1 MASNIKLVSG
11 SPLIGNPIIY
21 SVTAANISGEVS
33 FHKVKLEVT
42 AGLQLSTDDQPV
54 NKENQLVLTFSS
66 PVSSGETINI
76 DISSALRAVADNYV
90 YHFTP
95 PSAYPHI
102 AFSLKAWDE
111 YMQNGLEAQKTAV
124 VTNSGGNAIM
134 GAYSDLERM
143 FAVNSKQATVLTRKP
158 KVADG
163 ADYELVV
170 EGESIVL
177 PQAFDEKKN
186 IGNITEGPA
195 VKIYKAE
202 LTDEEKFEGA
212 IKEYGGRSFF
222 VISSDVAKRMGNH
235 YLFRFINSLG
245 VMESISV
252 CGRVTQQVSFS
263 SEKYAISLAETF
275 SQFSRGIYEKKN
287 DYETLKLS
295 SGPLDKFWAAWFLHE
310 FLMAKM
316 AWVNIDGDWL
326 PCHVVP
332 EDTVTGVDHTKNDAI
347 SIDFS
352 VELDINGSPSK
363 FMAI

>member
-11 SPLIGNPIIY
+11 SPMIGNPLVY
-21 SVTAANISGEVS
+21 SVTAASISGEVS

-42 AGLQLSTDDQPV
+42 ASLLLSTDDQPV

-90 YHFTP
+90 FHFTP

-111 YMQNGLEAQKTAV
+111 YMQNGLEAQKTAA
-124 VTNSGGNAIM
+124 VTNSGGNAIF
-134 GAYSDLERM
+134 GAYSDLERLY
-143 FAVNSKQATVLTRKP
+143 AVNSKQATVLTRKP
-158 KVADG
+158 KVDDG
-163 ADYELVV
+163 ANYELVV
-170 EGESIVL
+170 EGDTIVL
-177 PQAFDEKKN
+177 PEAFEEKKN
-186 IGNITEGPA
+186 IGNITVGPS
-195 VKIYKAE
+195 VKTYKVE
-202 LTDEEKFEGA
+202 LTDDEKEEGA

-222 VISSDVAKRMGNH
+222 VISTDVAKRMGTH

-245 VMESISV
+245 VMESVSV
-252 CGRVTQQVSFS
+252 YGRATQQVSIS
-263 SEKYAISLAETF
+263 SEKYNISKAETF
-275 SQFSRGIYEKKN
+275 SSFSRGIYEKKN

-295 SGPLDKFWAAWFLHE
+295 SGPLDMYWSAWFLHE
-310 FLMAKM
+310 FLMTKM
-316 AWVNIDGDWL
+316 AWVNVDGNWI

-332 EDTVTGVDHTKNDAI
+332 EDTVSGIDNTKNDVI

-352 VELDINGSPSK
+352 VELDMNGSPRK
-363 FMAI
+363 FMAL